1 MADDINK
8 RREALQAELN
18 KIEIENKLIE
28 KQIEQKELKKRL
40 DEV

>member
-18 KIEIENKLIE
+18 KIEIENE
-28 KQIEQKELKKRL
+28 KKIIYCICFNI
-40 DEV
+40 